1 MNECKKE
8 DGSGIGAERMQSRHS
23 IDMSEQSGN
32 LTERASLYPQS
43 SDLNITIAL
52 VGQPNVGKSVI
63 MNLLT
68 GAGAMV
74 SNYPGTTVEITEGY
88 FPTPAGKVRII
99 DTPGIYSLHSDTQ
112 EQKVTQRILL
122 EEDID
127 IIVNVVDARNL
138 SRNLYLT
145 LQLLELDIPLILVL
159 NQMDMAEELGMEIDV
174 SALSDILGVQIV
186 TMVASKGRGLDELKE
201 IISTISACSKDMELD
216 EGSVPL
222 STHGRNKDLLTYS
235 EPVENVLSMLQSR
248 IEDTIPE
255 EEGKHRLHPPRA
267 LAIHLMEHDSL
278 DEDVFHVYPEL
289 AEVVESFQKDLSNGY
304 MPCENCFRGCAF
316 CPAGQQSHPPLQ
328 TCIERTQKAR
338 EIALQVVRYKTKE
351 SVSPRARIEEFLDRP
366 STGIPALILI
376 TLASLK
382 VILWFLE
389 FAEAFVPWALGPL
402 VDAITRFAHT
412 FPPGSALEMIISAIP
427 EGLLLPFEV
436 VMPTMISIY
445 VIMAL
450 LEDSGL
456 MPRIAV
462 MMDSVMS
469 LLKLPGQAIIPIVL
483 GFGCRA
489 PGVLATRALPDK
501 QSRLVV
507 TALLAI
513 PIPCAATIG
522 IVTGVAKSFG
532 ANLWVI
538 YGSVSVVFVL
548 LARLLAKYLKS
559 DYELIL
565 EVPPIQI
572 PSLKGVGMKVWMRL
586 EGFFKQVLPVL
597 IMTSIGIKILL
608 NSGALEVLSKLDPIS
623 MKVFGIQGQ
632 SLAAV
637 AVTVVQRYAA
647 PMILLNLPLSAREA
661 TIATSMI
668 ALSMPCLP
676 VSFLVFKEFGWKT
689 LIYIFAIAILI
700 SLTVGITL
708 NLLLPV
714 F

>member
-1 MNECKKE
+1 MVGGHAKE
-8 DGSGIGAERMQSRHS
+8 EARTGVNRMQAGHNTVTNRQT
-23 IDMSEQSGN
+23 IDLTKETDSCSERSGAIMN
-32 LTERASLYPQS
+32 
-43 SDLNITIAL
+43 IAL

-99 DTPGIYSLHSDTQ
+99 DTPGIYSLHSDTE

-122 EEDID
+122 EENVDM
-127 IIVNVVDARNL
+127 IINVVDARNL

-145 LQLLELDIPLILVL
+145 LQLLELNIPLILVL

-174 SALSDILGVQIV
+174 GSLSRILGVPV
-186 TMVASKGRGLDELKE
+186 LTMVAAKGKGLEKLETMISKVAEH
-201 IISTISACSKDMELD
+201 SKDTRPD
-216 EGSVPL
+216 ERHVPFFN
-222 STHGRNKDLLTYS
+222 RVPKEDLLTYS
-235 EPVENVLSMLQSR
+235 EPVEKVLYMLQSR
-248 IEDTIPE
+248 IEDTVPK

-267 LAIHLMEHDSL
+267 LAIHLMEHDTL
-278 DEDVFHVYPEL
+278 DEDIFHTYPEL
-289 AEVVESFQKDLSNGY
+289 AEVVESFQKDLSNGH
-304 MPCENCFRGCAF
+304 MVCENCFRGCAF
-316 CPAGQQSHPPLQ
+316 CPAREESHPPLR

-338 EIALQVVRYKTKE
+338 EIALQVVRYTPK
-351 SVSPRARIEEFLDRP
+351 SSLSRRARIEKFLDKP
-366 STGIPALILI
+366 STGIPTLILI
-376 TLASLK
+376 TLVSLK
-382 VILWFLE
+382 LIFSFLK
-389 FAEAFVPWALGPL
+389 FAETFVPWALAPL
-402 VDAITRFAHT
+402 VNAITRLAHN
-412 FPPGSALEMIISAIP
+412 FPPGSVPEILISAIP

-445 VIMAL
+445 FIMAL

-489 PGVLATRALPDK
+489 PGVLATRALPNR

-522 IVTGVAKSFG
+522 ITAGVAKTFG
-532 ANLWVI
+532 ASLWVI
-538 YGSVSVVFVL
+538 YGSVAVVFVL
-548 LARLLAKYLKS
+548 LARLLAKYLKT
-559 DYELIL
+559 DYQLIL
-565 EVPPIQI
+565 EIPPIQF
-572 PSLKGVGMKVWMRL
+572 PSLKGVGIKVWMRL

-597 IMTSIGIKILL
+597 ILTSIGIRILL
-608 NSGALEVLSKLDPIS
+608 NSGALDVLSRLDPIS
-623 MKVFGIQGQ
+623 IKIFGIRGQ

-647 PMILLNLPLSAREA
+647 PMVLLNLPLSAREA

-676 VSFLVFKEFGWKT
+676 VSILVLREFGWKT
-689 LIYIFAIAILI
+689 LVRVFVTAILI